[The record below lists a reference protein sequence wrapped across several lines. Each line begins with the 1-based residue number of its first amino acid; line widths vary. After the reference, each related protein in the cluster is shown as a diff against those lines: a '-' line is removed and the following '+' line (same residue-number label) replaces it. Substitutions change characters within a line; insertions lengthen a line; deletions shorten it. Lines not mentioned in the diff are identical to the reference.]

1 MSGVRMMLVSKDWWK
16 FNHIHQYY
24 TTALKQTYNE
34 EKESKYRGNLMCE
47 YGISRHLLIV
57 AHISLEQ
64 TVFHEH
70 THAGKVL
77 GKSKSQ

>member
-1 MSGVRMMLVSKDWWK
+1 
-16 FNHIHQYY
+16 
-24 TTALKQTYNE
+24 
-34 EKESKYRGNLMCE
+34 MCE